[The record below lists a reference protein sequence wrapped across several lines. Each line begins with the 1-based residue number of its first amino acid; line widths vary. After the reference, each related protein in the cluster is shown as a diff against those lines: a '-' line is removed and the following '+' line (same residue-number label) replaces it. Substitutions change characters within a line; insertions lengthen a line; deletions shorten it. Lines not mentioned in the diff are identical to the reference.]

1 MKKLSSTVK
10 GNSCFASCSRWTS
23 GCRPPRC
30 LLHSFSIVQSKG
42 LGIWQLLHGD
52 LIWPIIIFTIPNS
65 TLPKKSLPTHM
76 NFWDCISAPLLQPG
90 QQHNHLML
98 VNLFQVISS
107 HFNSGSRATAPAW
120 VLSPPGTIIFWNY
133 KLHRSVYPF
142 TPLNQ
147 LRYSTSICLWITQ
160 TINFHRSR

>member
-23 GCRPPRC
+23 GCRPLRC
-30 LLHSFSIVQSKG
+30 LLHSFSIVQTES
-42 LGIWQLLHGD
+42 LGSDSCSMVIAYDQLL
-52 LIWPIIIFTIPNS
+52 FTIPNS
-65 TLPKKSLPTHM
+65 AMPKKSLPTHM
-76 NFWDCISAPLLQPG
+76 NFWDCISTPLLQPG

-120 VLSPPGTIIFWNY
+120 ALSPPGTIIFWNY

-147 LRYSTSICLWITQ
+147 LRYSTPICLWITQ